1 MQIWIIKSTQKI
13 ERRIV
18 TFFHSGKDHKIVINK
33 SFEERDLPRFLK
45 NGQEIEALFPLDRLL
60 GWFRADGIKLGALG
74 APRYVVR
81 ARRVSRRRS
90 LVRIVGRQRQV
101 TVLIR
106 RALVDRGRSR
116 TRRTRLLLDL
126 RTLQTELIADR
137 AVILRQEGQI
147 ELKSAVVERRRV
159 AGRGGHRLRHL
170 RKKDGIQD
178 RIDCLYTFRSRA
190 IRLQKKCREEKA
202 PSRVSRRG
210 QGWSIREQLGFDYKR
225 LMLAIRARLWFCG
238 SGPVIANAYIMDE
251 PARDNVVQARGRKN
265 AREGNAGDLCSMKS
279 YSIIL
284 HCNHVVEHINHTY
297 MYIFAHK
304 IAYHDYYRGNR
315 LL

>member
-1 MQIWIIKSTQKI
+1 M
-13 ERRIV
+13 
-18 TFFHSGKDHKIVINK
+18 NK

-45 NGQEIEALFPLDRLL
+45 DGQEIEALFPLDRLL
-60 GWFRADGIKLGALG
+60 GRRFRADGIKLGALG
-74 APRYVVR
+74 APRYVIR

-178 RIDCLYTFRSRA
+178 HIDCLYTFRSRA
-190 IRLQKKCREEKA
+190 IRLQK
-202 PSRVSRRG
+202 
-210 QGWSIREQLGFDYKR
+210 
-225 LMLAIRARLWFCG
+225 M
-238 SGPVIANAYIMDE
+238 
-251 PARDNVVQARGRKN
+251 
-265 AREGNAGDLCSMKS
+265 
-279 YSIIL
+279 
-284 HCNHVVEHINHTY
+284 
-297 MYIFAHK
+297 
-304 IAYHDYYRGNR
+304 
-315 LL
+315 